1 MRSTDDSS
9 PQSAGRSAQRE
20 YERRHAARRQ
30 RAKDRYGLL
39 GGLVAR
45 VTADPAAIESWQQGA
60 GGELAT
66 ARELAWHLRRSD
78 VIVIHDRRIP
88 GRGRANID
96 HLAIGPG
103 GITVIDTKSSRGNVQ
118 LTSAGILHRREVL
131 LVNGRDRSGQL
142 DAVERQID
150 VVVTRLGRRG
160 VAGINVLGALCF
172 PYMRRP
178 LLHNGRARQGLITV
192 DDPRHVARFASR
204 SGASAPVEVER
215 LADLLASEFPPAA
228 VAGGGRSTLGASG
241 PGLAPSSDDLNV
253 DEVQAS

>member
-20 YERRHAARRQ
+20 YERRHIARRQ
-30 RAKDRYGLL
+30 RAKARFGPL
-39 GGLVAR
+39 GGLVAS
-45 VTADPAAIESWQQGA
+45 VTADPATIQSWEQGA

-66 ARELAWHLRRSD
+66 ARELAWHLRRSE

-96 HLAIGPG
+96 HIAIGPG

-118 LTSAGILHRREVL
+118 LTTAGIMHRREVL
-131 LVNGRDRSGQL
+131 LVNGRDRTQQL
-142 DAVERQID
+142 NAVERQID
-150 VVVTRLGRRG
+150 AVISRLSRRG
-160 VAGINVLGALCF
+160 VDDVNVLGALCY

-178 LLHNGRARQGLITV
+178 LLYSGCARDGLITV
-192 DDPRHVARFASR
+192 DHPRRVARFASR
-204 SGASAPVEVER
+204 TGVLGQEEVGR

-228 VAGGGRSTLGASG
+228 VAGGGRST
-241 PGLAPSSDDLNV
+241 
-253 DEVQAS
+253 